1 MKQKANINLSL
12 YEVIWNSGKVEQF
25 VWNGQQFAG
34 FKRRKGIKRQYI
46 SLKKIATISINIKSA
61 L

>member
-1 MKQKANINLSL
+1 MKVKTNINLTL
-12 YEVIWNSGKVEQF
+12 WEVLWNSGKVEQF
-25 VWNGQQFAG
+25 VWTGQQLAG

-46 SLKKIATISINIKSA
+46 SLKKVAVISLNIKSA